1 MHLVTA
7 DLYPVMNDPMD
18 RGRATATDQQ
28 PTANKKRPNF
38 K

>member
-1 MHLVTA
+1 MRVVTA
-7 DLYPVMNDPMD
+7 DLYPAMNDPND

-28 PTANKKRPNF
+28 PTANEKRPNF